1 MATLHQS
8 SRADLLRVLVAAG
21 VADTQSEDS
30 EQSRL
35 ARLLKLEL
43 RDELRQPAGETGS
56 DETPLKEIA
65 PQFVPG
71 DTSVEAHAFPRRRP
85 LQTHLFALLG
95 CEETTATPPSRRS
108 DPSLTPLTASDCAPR
123 IRAPQTMPPLVGR
136 TRLWPALRRSLGF
149 PRFGQ
154 LDVPGLVR
162 RLARA
167 ESLRRLPR
175 ACRRDGGNEVWVI
188 ADVAQRLI
196 PVESDYLQTL
206 REVERLYGK
215 ANVRLW
221 AVSESPEHTLWV
233 RQGRGKRKGVRGRIP
248 TPPPGTPVLIL
259 GDLGL
264 LSPGRVAE
272 PPWLEFCK
280 RMDNGGARPVAWVPL
295 SQRLVTRASAR
306 RAQVH
311 CLGVGDLRPVNPA
324 SCAGAP
330 PLPAEALEAL
340 LARIACC
347 VRLEPALLRSLRLM
361 RADTAAEPG
370 LEGLVWGHEAVA
382 EAANFRFCA
391 IAVPR
396 QAEYRARFAKLDAE
410 QQDDVL
416 RRMLVAHAHRG
427 RSTESIEI
435 LIWQVH
441 AGRPA
446 PAGVADARIEEAGPW
461 LARLGEHAQGHSEA
475 LMSYAVDL
483 VDGQSGD
490 TVLMKEH
497 SQRFAQLWA
506 FSGKALI
513 PAGLKPA
520 DVAAAKQR
528 IGRDEDERDYVLIQQ
543 RDRLFLE
550 PREPRQKRELDGWA
564 PLPWMAVTITGGFEW
579 SRSDGA
585 IRQWCVPA
593 LKPLELPLG
602 DAPERCTFTLTSGGR
617 KWVMGLLKRP
627 SWAIE
632 WGQDATGLYAL
643 APSPLGEPR
652 RLYWDNPTSM
662 RFDLHLVAG
671 RGFSAETVPIAPG
684 IKMWADLKYGLVL
697 DVTLGSATQRF
708 RWIEPGEFVMGS
720 PDGEVGR
727 NDNEG
732 PQHVVR
738 LTEGFWLAETACS
751 QGVWESVMGSNPSR
765 FKDDPQNPVE
775 QVSWDDVQGFLREV
789 EKRVAGVKADLP
801 TEAEWEYA
809 CRGGSET
816 AFSWGDG
823 IDPSRANYD
832 GTYSYA
838 DGPTG
843 EYREKTVP
851 VKSFEPNAW
860 GLYQMHGN
868 VDEWCSDGRR
878 EYDGALQVDPRGP
891 IGDEP
896 DAPRAVRGGSWLV
909 HPRGLRAAFRHD
921 WHRDGRFDYRGFRFS
936 LRSTSGPEGSAERSP
951 EATVAPEGPQG
962 KSPAPGRGRGEGVSE
977 GSSARRNAGPTTMLD
992 RLKAKL
998 GFASKPD
1005 QSEEE

>member
-1 MATLHQS
+1 MATLHQT
-8 SRADLLRVLVAAG
+8 SRADLLRILVAAG

-30 EQSRL
+30 EQRRL

-43 RDELRQPAGETGS
+43 RDERRQPTDQTGS
-56 DETPLKEIA
+56 VETPLKEIA
-65 PQFVPG
+65 PRVVPD
-71 DTSVEAHAFPRRRP
+71 DTPVEANALPRRRP

-95 CEETTATPPSRRS
+95 SEETTATPPSQRS
-108 DPSLTPLTASDCAPR
+108 DPSLTPLAASDCGPR
-123 IRAPQTMPPLVGR
+123 KHTAQTMPPLVVR

-196 PVESDYLQTL
+196 PVESDYLQTI

-233 RQGRGKRKGVRGRIP
+233 RQGRGKHKGVRGRVP
-248 TPPPGTPVLIL
+248 TPPPGTSVLIL

-280 RMDNGGARPVAWVPL
+280 RMENGGARPVAWVPL
-295 SQRLVTRASAR
+295 SPRLVTRAAAR

-311 CLGVGDLRPVNPA
+311 CLGAGDLRPVNPA

-370 LEGLVWGHEAVA
+370 LEGLAWGHEAVA

-391 IAVPR
+391 IGVQR

-483 VDGQSGD
+483 LDGQSGD
-490 TVLMKEH
+490 TALMKEH
-497 SQRFAQLWA
+497 SRRFAQLWA

-528 IGRDEDERDYVLIQQ
+528 LGRDEDERDYVLIQQ

-564 PLPWMAVTITGGFEW
+564 PLPWMTVTISGGFEW

-602 DAPERCTFTLTSGGR
+602 DAPERCTFTLASGGR

-627 SWAIE
+627 SWADE
-632 WGQDATGLYAL
+632 WGLGHDGLYVQL
-643 APSPLGEPR
+643 PSPAGG
-652 RLYWDNPTSM
+652 SM
-662 RFDLHLVAG
+662 RL
-671 RGFSAETVPIAPG
+671 SASVMSPDPWQGQWPLSPRAFQAIAQG
-684 IKMWADLKYGLVL
+684 VGGGMRVGADLQFGLYL
-697 DVTLGSATQRF
+697 DVPFGSATQRF

-720 PDGEVGR
+720 PEGEEGR
-727 NDNEG
+727 DDDES
-732 PQHVVR
+732 PQHGVR

-751 QGVWESVMGSNPSR
+751 QGVWRLVMGNYPSR
-765 FKDDPQNPVE
+765 FRDDPQNPVE

-789 EKRVAGVKADLP
+789 ERYLPGMIAALP

-809 CRGGSET
+809 CRAGGNK

-823 IDPSRANYD
+823 IAPSQANYRAAE
-832 GTYSYA
+832 SYA

-843 EYREKTVP
+843 EYRGRSVP

-868 VDEWCSDGRR
+868 VWEWCADGGR
-878 EYDGALQVDPRGP
+878 EYDSASQVDPHGP
-891 IGDEP
+891 VEDEA
-896 DAPRAVRGGSWLV
+896 DAPRVARGGSWDLPP
-909 HPRGLRAAFRHD
+909 HGLRAAFRND
-921 WHRDGRFDYRGFRFS
+921 WRRVRRDGSLGFRLA
-936 LRSTSGPEGSAERSP
+936 LRSASDPERVP
-951 EATVAPEGPQG
+951 EAPVAHEGP
-962 KSPAPGRGRGEGVSE
+962 
-977 GSSARRNAGPTTMLD
+977 
-992 RLKAKL
+992 L
-998 GFASKPD
+998 G
-1005 QSEEE
+1005 

>member
-43 RDELRQPAGETGS
+43 RDERRQPAGETGS

-65 PQFVPG
+65 PRVVPG
-71 DTSVEAHAFPRRRP
+71 DTPVETHALPRRRP

-95 CEETTATPPSRRS
+95 SEETTATPPSRRS
-108 DPSLTPLTASDCAPR
+108 DPSLTPLTASDCGPR
-123 IRAPQTMPPLVGR
+123 NRNAQTMPPLVVR

-196 PVESDYLQTL
+196 PVESDYLQII

-233 RQGRGKRKGVRGRIP
+233 RQGRGKHKGVRGRVP
-248 TPPPGTPVLIL
+248 TPPPGTSVLIL

-280 RMDNGGARPVAWVPL
+280 RMENSGARPVAWGPL

-306 RAQVH
+306 RVQVH
-311 CLGVGDLRPVNPA
+311 CLGAGDLRPVNPA

-416 RRMLVAHAHRG
+416 RRMLAAHAHRG

-441 AGRPA
+441 TGRPA
-446 PAGVADARIEEAGPW
+446 PEGVEDTRIEEAGTW

-483 VDGQSGD
+483 LDGQSGD
-490 TVLMKEH
+490 TALMEEH

-513 PAGLKPA
+513 PAGLDPA

-543 RDRLFLE
+543 RDRLFLK
-550 PREPRQKRELDGWA
+550 PREPRQKPELDGWA
-564 PLPWMAVTITGGFEW
+564 PLPWMTVTISGGFEW

-585 IRQWCVPA
+585 IRQWFWPGSTP
-593 LKPLELPLG
+593 LKLPLG
-602 DAPERCTFTLTSGGR
+602 DAPERCTFTLASGGR

-627 SWAIE
+627 SWADE
-632 WGQDATGLYAL
+632 WGLGHDGLYVQL
-643 APSPLGEPR
+643 PSPAGG
-652 RLYWDNPTSM
+652 SM
-662 RFDLHLVAG
+662 RL
-671 RGFSAETVPIAPG
+671 SASVMSPDPWQGQWPLSPRAFQAIAQG
-684 IKMWADLKYGLVL
+684 VGGGMRVGADLQFGLYL
-697 DVTLGSATQRF
+697 DIPFGSALQRF

-720 PDGEVGR
+720 PEGEAECF
-727 NDNEG
+727 NNEG

-738 LTEGFWLAETACS
+738 VTEGFWLAETACS
-751 QGVWESVMGSNPSR
+751 QGVWESVMGRNPSH
-765 FKDDPQNPVE
+765 FKYDPQNPVE

-789 EKRVAGVKADLP
+789 EKRMPGVKAALP

-809 CRGGSET
+809 CRAGSKT
-816 AFSWGDG
+816 AFNWGDG

-832 GTYSYA
+832 GTKSYA
-838 DGPTG
+838 DGQTG
-843 EYREKTVP
+843 EYRGKTVP

-868 VDEWCSDGRR
+868 VWEWCLDGMRA
-878 EYDGALQVDPRGP
+878 YDGASQVDPRGP
-891 IGDEP
+891 TGDEP
-896 DAPRAVRGGSWLV
+896 EAPRALRGGSWNYP
-909 HPRGLRAAFRHD
+909 PRRLRAAC
-921 WHRDGRFDYRGFRFS
+921 RDRWRRGMRSGDQGFRFS
-936 LRSTSGPEGSAERSP
+936 LRSTSSAERSP
-951 EATVAPEGPQG
+951 DATVAPEGPQG

>member
-21 VADTQSEDS
+21 VPADTQSEDS
-30 EQSRL
+30 EQNRL

-43 RDELRQPAGETGS
+43 RDALRQPTGETAS
-56 DETPLKEIA
+56 AETPLKEIA
-65 PQFVPG
+65 PTFVPG
-71 DTSVEAHAFPRRRP
+71 DIPFESNALPRRQP
-85 LQTHLFALLG
+85 LQTHLFALLSF
-95 CEETTATPPSRRS
+95 EETTTAPPSQRS
-108 DPSLTPLTASDCAPR
+108 DPSLTPLTASDCGPR
-123 IRAPQTMPPLVGR
+123 NRNAQTIPPLVLR

-154 LDVPGLVR
+154 VDVPGLVR

-175 ACRRDGGNEVWVI
+175 VCRRDGGNEVWVI
-188 ADVAQRLI
+188 VDLAQRLI
-196 PVESDYLQTL
+196 PVESDYLQIIS
-206 REVERLYGK
+206 EVERMYGK

-221 AVSESPEHTLWV
+221 AVSESPEYTLWV
-233 RQGRGKRKGVRGRIP
+233 RQGRGKRRGVRGRIP
-248 TPPPGTPVLIL
+248 TPPPGTSVLIL

-272 PPWLEFCK
+272 PSWLEFCK
-280 RMDNGGARPVAWVPL
+280 RVASGGARPVAWAPL
-295 SQRLVTRASAR
+295 SPRLVTRAAAC
-306 RAQVH
+306 RAHIH
-311 CLGVGDLRPVNPA
+311 CLGAGDLRPVNPIN
-324 SCAGAP
+324 CAGAP

-370 LEGLVWGHEAVA
+370 LEALVWGHEAVA

-391 IAVPR
+391 IAAQR
-396 QAEYRARFAKLDAE
+396 QADYRARFAKLDTE

-416 RRMLVAHAHRG
+416 RRMLDAHAHRG

-475 LMSYAVDL
+475 LMSYAADL
-483 VDGQSGD
+483 LDGQSGD
-490 TVLMKEH
+490 TALMEEH

-506 FSGKALI
+506 FSGKAHI
-513 PAGLKPA
+513 PAGLDPA

-550 PREPRQKRELDGWA
+550 PREPRQKRELDGLA
-564 PLPWMAVTITGGFEW
+564 PLPWMTVTISGGFEW

-585 IRQWCVPA
+585 IRQWFVPA

-602 DAPERCTFTLTSGGR
+602 DAPERCTFTLASGGR
-617 KWVMGLLKRP
+617 NWVMGLLKRP

-671 RGFSAETVPIAPG
+671 RGFSAETV
-684 IKMWADLKYGLVL
+684 
-697 DVTLGSATQRF
+697 
-708 RWIEPGEFVMGS
+708 
-720 PDGEVGR
+720 
-727 NDNEG
+727 
-732 PQHVVR
+732 
-738 LTEGFWLAETACS
+738 
-751 QGVWESVMGSNPSR
+751 
-765 FKDDPQNPVE
+765 
-775 QVSWDDVQGFLREV
+775 
-789 EKRVAGVKADLP
+789 
-801 TEAEWEYA
+801 
-809 CRGGSET
+809 
-816 AFSWGDG
+816 
-823 IDPSRANYD
+823 
-832 GTYSYA
+832 
-838 DGPTG
+838 
-843 EYREKTVP
+843 
-851 VKSFEPNAW
+851 
-860 GLYQMHGN
+860 
-868 VDEWCSDGRR
+868 
-878 EYDGALQVDPRGP
+878 
-891 IGDEP
+891 
-896 DAPRAVRGGSWLV
+896 
-909 HPRGLRAAFRHD
+909 
-921 WHRDGRFDYRGFRFS
+921 
-936 LRSTSGPEGSAERSP
+936 
-951 EATVAPEGPQG
+951 
-962 KSPAPGRGRGEGVSE
+962 
-977 GSSARRNAGPTTMLD
+977 
-992 RLKAKL
+992 
-998 GFASKPD
+998 
-1005 QSEEE
+1005 